1 MSAYTTQAKVESY
14 LQRTLTASEVAI
26 LPLAISY
33 ISDVIN
39 SFTNRNW
46 LDAYDEGDEEA
57 EAPELPA
64 ASSRTYDGNDRKE
77 LPIDDAASV
86 TKIELLDS
94 LGGILLTIDDVD
106 DFVVYPQNGGTIES
120 LYLRSYHYPGGVA
133 RVRVTGVFTS
143 GQVPDSVVMVAT
155 ILVGKFLAQAPAS
168 SAGFVQ
174 ESIEGYSY
182 RLKSGA
188 ETDMETKMLIQSLG
202 QYKKY
207 TL

>member
-14 LQRTLTASEVAI
+14 LQRTLTASEIAM

-46 LDAYDEGDEEA
+46 LDAYDE
-57 EAPELPA
+57 APAPTNPA
-64 ASSRTYDGNDRKE
+64 ASSRTYDGNARKE
-77 LPIDDAASV
+77 LAIDDAASV

-94 LGGILLTIDDVD
+94 LGGILLTIDDAD